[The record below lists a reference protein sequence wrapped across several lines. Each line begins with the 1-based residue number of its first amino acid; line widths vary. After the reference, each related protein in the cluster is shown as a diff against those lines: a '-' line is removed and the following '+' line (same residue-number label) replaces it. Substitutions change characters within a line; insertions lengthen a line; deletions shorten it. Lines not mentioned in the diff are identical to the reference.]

1 MKRILTREIHVGGVA
16 VGGGSPIVVQ
26 SMCNTH
32 VEDVDGT
39 LAQIG
44 RLRKAGCQI
53 VRIALPCANA
63 LPSFRRVCAE
73 SPMPVV
79 ADIHFDHRLALEALE
94 AGADGIRVN
103 PGNMKNLDGMREVAK
118 AASGACKA
126 VRVGVNLGSLSPKA
140 EAAYGRS
147 ARAMVESARE
157 FLGLFEDAGC
167 RDLKVSLK
175 ASSIE
180 TTVQACRL
188 FREISEWPLHL
199 GVTEAIHF
207 DHRLALEALEAGAD
221 GIRVNPGNMKNLD
234 GMREVAKAASGACK
248 AVRVGVNLG
257 SLSPK
262 AEAAYGRSAR
272 AMVESAR
279 EFLGLF
285 EDAGCRDL
293 KVSLKASSIETTV
306 QACRLFREI
315 SEWPLHLGVTEAGTP
330 AAGIVKSAIGIGTLL
345 LSGIGDTIRVSLT
358 APPEAEIAAAFR
370 ILDAL
375 GLRPGRPQLIS
386 CPTCGRTRIDLIGL
400 AEKTEALLDRLLAE
414 GYKIPFRRIAVM
426 GCEVNGP
433 GEAADADLGI
443 AGGAG
448 RGILFRNGKVVQTL
462 PEDGLLDALERELL
476 DAATPPD
483 TTGDNG

>member
-103 PGNMKNLDGMREVAK
+103 PGNMKNLDGIREVAK

-157 FLGLFEDAGC
+157 FLGLFED
-167 RDLKVSLK
+167 
-175 ASSIE
+175 
-180 TTVQACRL
+180 T
-188 FREISEWPLHL
+188 
-199 GVTEAIHF
+199 
-207 DHRLALEALEAGAD
+207 
-221 GIRVNPGNMKNLD
+221 
-234 GMREVAKAASGACK
+234 
-248 AVRVGVNLG
+248 
-257 SLSPK
+257 
-262 AEAAYGRSAR
+262 
-272 AMVESAR
+272 
-279 EFLGLF
+279 
-285 EDAGCRDL
+285 GCRDL

>member
-32 VEDVDGT
+32 AEDVDGT
-39 LAQIG
+39 LAQIW

-103 PGNMKNLDGMREVAK
+103 PGNMKNLDGMREVA
-118 AASGACKA
+118 
-126 VRVGVNLGSLSPKA
+126 R
-140 EAAYGRS
+140 
-147 ARAMVESARE
+147 
-157 FLGLFEDAGC
+157 
-167 RDLKVSLK
+167 
-175 ASSIE
+175 
-180 TTVQACRL
+180 
-188 FREISEWPLHL
+188 
-199 GVTEAIHF
+199 
-207 DHRLALEALEAGAD
+207 
-221 GIRVNPGNMKNLD
+221 
-234 GMREVAKAASGACK
+234 AASGACK